1 MSKIDKAK
9 EKVAAAKAKIAA
21 KAKKTAKVARALVAL
36 FALASVVTGC
46 ATADPSSRSTSGEY
60 GDTESKNVVEIH
72 GNNNTVNFNQ
82 TYTNGDAAIA
92 SADSSGSTETQTAQ
106 PTNTTDMKPKT
117 DVNTTGGRTAGVLET
132 LIGSFGT
139 WLATPSGKTA
149 TADAAKAAT
158 ANCADGNCTTGNC
171 TTGNCS
177 DGSCTDG
184 SCSIGGNC
192 SECTLSP

>member
-1 MSKIDKAK
+1 MSKIDKVKA
-9 EKVAAAKAKIAA
+9 KVAAAKTKIAA

-46 ATADPSSRSTSGEY
+46 ATADPSSRSTAGKY
-60 GDTESKNVVEIH
+60 GDIKVCVEIDQREATSNVV
-72 GNNNTVNFNQ
+72 NVTVPV
-82 TYTNGDAAIA
+82 TLGDAAIA
-92 SADSSGSTETQTAQ
+92 SADSSGSTETQTAT
-106 PTNTTDMKPKT
+106 PTNTTKIDPKT

-171 TTGNCS
+171 SDGNCS
-177 DGSCTDG
+177 
-184 SCSIGGNC
+184 
-192 SECTLSP
+192 P